1 MGWFGGISE
10 AGKRVFNYLIKGI
23 QEGLSGTEIMRVLR
37 EHGLGYRL
45 SDFYNDLR
53 ILKGETLK
61 WDTMKYVP
69 RDKMISER
77 LYTPTLRG
85 GERKF
90 LTVFEATVYD
100 PSTGERFTTYVS
112 VGHDTPMRRIELEEE
127 ARELLETKPE
137 LYQMEYGYVVE
148 KLIPI
153 RGYVR
158 V

>member
-1 MGWFGGISE
+1 MVWFGGISE
-10 AGKRVFNYLIKGI
+10 AGKRVINYLLKGI
-23 QEGLSGTEIMRVLR
+23 QEGLSGTEIMRILR

-53 ILKGETLK
+53 ILKGETMK
-61 WDTMKYVP
+61 WETMKYVP
-69 RDKMISER
+69 KEKVISER
-77 LYTPTLRG
+77 LYTPTLKA

-90 LTVFEATVYD
+90 LTVFEAIVYD
-100 PSTGERFTTYVS
+100 PLTGERFTTYVS
-112 VGHDTPMRRIELEEE
+112 VGHDAPMKRAELEEE
-127 ARELLETKPE
+127 ARELLEAKPK

-148 KLIPI
+148 RLMPV